1 MEDRCYRRAR
11 RIVVVTRGI
20 RTRLMMRG
28 LPPEKVVF
36 IPNGANIELFQPDPE
51 ARQAL
56 RVQLGMEN
64 RFLVLY
70 AGIHGVAQGLETVLE
85 AAQRLTGDPEV
96 HFLFVGEGPCKPD
109 LLKRKEEMHLSN
121 VTMLAGQ
128 PRECIPA
135 FLSAA
140 DVGLIPLRRLDVF
153 EGALPSKMFDAWACG
168 LPVILG
174 VKGEAKEV
182 LEQAG
187 AGLAVEPEDPSQLCQ
202 AILRLKA
209 DPQLREDYGRKG
221 RDFVMRNYDRRDLAE
236 RLERVLREVGGKGS

>member
-1 MEDRCYRRAR
+1 
-11 RIVVVTRGI
+11 
-20 RTRLMMRG
+20 
-28 LPPEKVVF
+28 
-36 IPNGANIELFQPDPE
+36 
-51 ARQAL
+51 
-56 RVQLGMEN
+56 
-64 RFLVLY
+64 
-70 AGIHGVAQGLETVLE
+70 
-85 AAQRLTGDPEV
+85 
-96 HFLFVGEGPCKPD
+96 
-109 LLKRKEEMHLSN
+109 MHLSN